1 MDVSAALTLLMIGMI
16 TVFVVLLLVVLVG
29 NLLIYFVNRFLSSED
44 SNSGSAISSKEV
56 AVLTAAVEAVTQ
68 GQGTITKIEKIR

>member
-1 MDVSAALTLLMIGMI
+1 MDLSAAFTLLAIGMI

-29 NLLIYFVNRFLSSED
+29 NLLIYFVNRFLSPPD
-44 SNSGSAISSKEV
+44 SNSGSSISSKEV
-56 AVLTAAVEAVTQ
+56 AVLAATVEAITQ